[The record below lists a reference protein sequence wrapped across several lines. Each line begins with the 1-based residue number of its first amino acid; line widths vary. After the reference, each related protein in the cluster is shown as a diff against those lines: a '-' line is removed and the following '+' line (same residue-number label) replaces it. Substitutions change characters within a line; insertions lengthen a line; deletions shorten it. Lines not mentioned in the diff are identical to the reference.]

1 MIWSFKEEATM
12 KFTRSKIVVLCVF
25 VVGVGAAGI
34 GALKAQQ
41 AAPAVKRTV
50 LLKQDMTIPGREA
63 VMTLVELPPGA
74 TEGRHTHPAE
84 VYVFVQEGAISLERE
99 GKPTESLKAGDFF
112 YIAPGQ
118 IHNGTN
124 KGTATA
130 RLSAVFFA
138 EKGKPLT
145 TQVP

>member
-1 MIWSFKEEATM
+1 MIRRQKEAAK
-12 KFTRSKIVVLCVF
+12 KFIRSRTALLWVIA
-25 VVGVGAAGI
+25 VGVCAGGI
-34 GALKAQQ
+34 GALTAQQ

-84 VYVFVQEGAISLERE
+84 VFVFVQEGTISLERE

-112 YIAPGQ
+112 FIAPGQ

-145 TQVP
+145 TQIP

>member
-1 MIWSFKEEATM
+1 M
-12 KFTRSKIVVLCVF
+12 KSVRSKTVLLWVIA
-25 VVGVGAAGI
+25 VAVGAAGI
-34 GALKAQQ
+34 GVLTAQQ

-63 VMTLVELPPGA
+63 VMVLVELPPGA
-74 TEGRHTHPAE
+74 SEGRHTHPAE
-84 VYVFVQEGAISLERE
+84 VYVFVQEGTISLERE

-112 YIAPGQ
+112 FIAPGQ

-130 RLSAVFFA
+130 RLSVVFFA

>member
-1 MIWSFKEEATM
+1 M
-12 KFTRSKIVVLCVF
+12 KRVKSRLALMVA
-25 VVGVGAAGI
+25 VGVAATVAGI
-34 GALKAQQ
+34 NGVKAQP
-41 AAPAVKRTV
+41 APSVKRTV
-50 LLKQDMTIPGREA
+50 LLRQDMTVAGREA
-63 VMTLVELPPGA
+63 VMALVELPPGS

-84 VYVFVQEGAISLERE
+84 VYAYVLEGTVTLEVE
-99 GKPTESLKAGDFF
+99 GQPEKTLKAGDVFT
-112 YIAPGQ
+112 IAPGQ
-118 IHNGTN
+118 IHQGSN

>member
-1 MIWSFKEEATM
+1 M
-12 KFTRSKIVVLCVF
+12 KSIRSKTALLWVIA
-25 VVGVGAAGI
+25 VGVGVAGI

-50 LLKQDMTIPGREA
+50 LLRQDMTIPGREA

-74 TEGRHTHPAE
+74 SEGRHTHPAE

-99 GKPTESLKAGDFF
+99 GKPTESFKAGDVFS
-112 YIAPGQ
+112 IAPGQ

-124 KGTATA
+124 KGTVPA
-130 RLSAVFFA
+130 RLNPVFFA